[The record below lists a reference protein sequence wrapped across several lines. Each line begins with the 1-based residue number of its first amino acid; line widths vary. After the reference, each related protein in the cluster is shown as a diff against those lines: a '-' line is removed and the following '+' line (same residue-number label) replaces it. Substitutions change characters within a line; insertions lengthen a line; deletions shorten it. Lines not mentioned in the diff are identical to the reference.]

1 MESINDGVT
10 FDISGDELLKHINTK
25 LEGRKKEA
33 AEEREK
39 QKKIAEV
46 SGFPVSSRD
55 FLFTPYESQIAFF
68 EFYKDKIDSKRTYRI
83 GFAEALAFEF
93 VPAPQRFSVI

>member
-1 MESINDGVT
+1 MESTDGVT

-33 AEEREK
+33 AEARET

-55 FLFTPYESQIAFF
+55 FLFSPYEAQISFF
-68 EFYKDKIDSKRTYRI
+68 EFYKNKIDSKRTYRI
-83 GFAEALAFEF
+83 HFAEALAFEF
-93 VPAPQRFSVI
+93 VPAPRCFSVI